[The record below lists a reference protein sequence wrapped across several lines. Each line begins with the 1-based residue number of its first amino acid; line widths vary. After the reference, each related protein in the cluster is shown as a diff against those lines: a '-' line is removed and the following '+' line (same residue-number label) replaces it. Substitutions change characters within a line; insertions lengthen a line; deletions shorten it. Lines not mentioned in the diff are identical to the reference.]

1 MTTKWNFRIG
11 SLYLII
17 LCSLLLCSCAN
28 KPKKYIIGVSREKLN
43 SELRTAEYLNDSVEV
58 RLASADDDNDSQLS
72 QINYFIDQGV
82 SLLIVS
88 PNQVNA
94 ISPALE
100 RAQQKGIPVILVDR
114 KTQSKKYTAFIV
126 G

>member
-1 MTTKWNFRIG
+1 MDTW
-11 SLYLII
+11 
-17 LCSLLLCSCAN
+17 
-28 KPKKYIIGVSREKLN
+28 REKLN
-43 SELRTAEYLNDSVEV
+43 SELKTAEYLNDSVEV
-58 RLASADDDNDSQLS
+58 RLASADDDNASQLS

-100 RAQQKGIPVILVDR
+100 RAHNNKRYKKPIREETFIVILNNFHIR
-114 KTQSKKYTAFIV
+114 L
-126 G
+126 